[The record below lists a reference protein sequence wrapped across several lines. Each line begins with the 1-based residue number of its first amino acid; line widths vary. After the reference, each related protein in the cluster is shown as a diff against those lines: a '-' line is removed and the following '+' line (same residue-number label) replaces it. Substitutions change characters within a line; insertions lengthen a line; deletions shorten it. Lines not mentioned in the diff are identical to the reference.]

1 MIATKMT
8 TLSANFLRR
17 ISMVRIFNALG
28 LEHDGAFAECPKCRR
43 RSLRF
48 LQNANKVICATCF
61 KRPLSNVDLVMR
73 VKGLSKK
80 DAVTF
85 MRNMSESGKPSVRKA
100 CATIQDV
107 CACAEWFN
115 AHGNAHDY
123 ICAHHNHKNKFR
135 IESISVL
142 HSIILSII
150 YDFGESLEGM
160 HF

>member
-1 MIATKMT
+1 
-8 TLSANFLRR
+8 
-17 ISMVRIFNALG
+17 
-28 LEHDGAFAECPKCRR
+28 
-43 RSLRF
+43 
-48 LQNANKVICATCF
+48 
-61 KRPLSNVDLVMR
+61 
-73 VKGLSKK
+73 
-80 DAVTF
+80 

-150 YDFGESLEGM
+150 YDFGKSLERAPAGLTDM
-160 HF
+160 DTARWAESVGSPYSF